1 MYPRLLDAPAR
12 SDQSF
17 FLFGPRGTGKTT
29 WLRER
34 FPNALYLDLLDHRLY
49 FDLVSRP
56 DRLRDLIPPQHDD
69 WVVLDE
75 VQRTPLVLDEVHRL
89 IENDGRRFVLTG
101 SSARSLRRR
110 GVNLLAGRARTHHL
124 HPLTAVEAGGDF
136 SLERALVQGG
146 LPSVYTQSDPDRYL
160 ASYVANYL
168 RQEVIEE
175 GRTRNLSAFTR
186 FLESASFSQGSM
198 LNVAAI
204 ARETGVDRKTAAAY
218 FDLLEDLLIATRLP
232 VFTRRAKRRL
242 TTHPKFFFF
251 DVGVYRTIRPAG
263 PLDSPE
269 EIDGAA
275 LETLVFQELRAHIA
289 YRSLDLELFTWRT
302 GAGAE
307 VDLVAYGNDGLFAIE
322 VKRRRT
328 VRNSDLSGLR
338 RFAAD
343 YPMARC
349 VLLFGGDRREFREG
363 IELHPVAEALAD
375 PARILTQGPAAP
387 QPESSAA
394 GPGPR

>member
-1 MYPRLLDAPAR
+1 MYPRLLETPAE

-29 WLRER
+29 WLKER

-49 FDLVSRP
+49 LDLLSRP
-56 DRLRDLIPPQHDD
+56 DRLRELIPPQHDD

-75 VQRTPLVLDEVHRL
+75 VQRTPLVLNEVHRL
-89 IENDGRRFVLTG
+89 IETDRRRFILTG

-110 GVNLLAGRARTHHL
+110 GVNLLAGRARTYHL
-124 HPLTAVEAGGDF
+124 HPLTAVEAGADF
-136 SLERALVQGG
+136 SLERALAHGG
-146 LPSVYTQSDPDRYL
+146 LPSVYTQRDPDRYL
-160 ASYVANYL
+160 ASYVESYL

-175 GRTRNLSAFTR
+175 GRTRNLSAFSR
-186 FLESASFSQGSM
+186 FLESASFSQGSL
-198 LNVAAI
+198 LNVAAV
-204 ARETGVDRKTAAAY
+204 ARETGVDRKTAAGY
-218 FDLLEDLLIATRLP
+218 FDLLDDLLIATRIP

-242 TTHPKFFFF
+242 ATHPRFFFF
-251 DVGVYRTIRPAG
+251 DVGVYRTIRPTG

-289 YRSLDLELFTWRT
+289 YRSLDLKLFTWRDA
-302 GAGAE
+302 AGAE

-328 VRNSDLSGLR
+328 IRSSDLRGLR

-349 VLLFGGDRREFREG
+349 MLLFGGDRREFRG
-363 IELHPVAEALAD
+363 RIELLPLAEALAD
-375 PARILTQGPAAP
+375 PVRILT
-387 QPESSAA
+387 
-394 GPGPR
+394 